1 MGERLRSGFV
11 VNVGGVNFF
20 AAPAFESAIV
30 TQALLDEP
38 VKVVDQQ
45 GKWFRIRPLLRGILT
60 TVRSTRKLFD
70 VQ

>member
-11 VNVGGVNFF
+11 VTVGVVNVF
-20 AAPAFESAIV
+20 AAPAFGSAIV
-30 TQALLDEP
+30 TQALLGEP

-45 GKWFRIRPLLRGILT
+45 GKWFRIRQFLRGILM

-70 VQ
+70 GQ